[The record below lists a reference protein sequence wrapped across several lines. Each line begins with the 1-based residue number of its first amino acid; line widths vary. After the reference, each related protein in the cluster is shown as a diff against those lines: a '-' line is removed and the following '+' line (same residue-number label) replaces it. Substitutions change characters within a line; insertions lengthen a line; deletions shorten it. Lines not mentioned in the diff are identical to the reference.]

1 MKKILFFIGVKY
13 ANGKMTIWSQPA
25 DTFDEAIDSVLD
37 KYEGITEVYRMPEN
51 IWVSVDTIRIEK

>member
-1 MKKILFFIGVKY
+1 MTQKILFFIGVKY
-13 ANGKMTIWSQPA
+13 ANNKITVWSEPA

-51 IWVSVDTIRIEK
+51 IWVSVDSIRN